1 MIYSSGR
8 ESFFNLNSTW
18 YDPSGS
24 WLDTRRTP
32 FRYGYNTCSS
42 GCDSEGVE
50 GMRGHNYRHYGYRQS
65 VCSERCHG
73 YAAADSCHGG
83 GGSSCVRRPTY
94 SYGSSGGCQSYGRS
108 VCSEPCHE
116 PSGSCQGGGSSCV
129 RRPTYSYGSSGGCQ
143 SYGRSVCSE
152 RCHGSSGSC
161 QGGGGSSGVRRPTY
175 SYGSSGGCQSY
186 GRSGCA
192 EPCHGSG
199 YQGGKPCYSKP
210 RQHVAQCCPVQTGPP
225 PVQTCPPPV
234 QTCPPPVQQGCVPMA
249 KSIPRQQQKQVCK
262 VPARKIK

>member
-1 MIYSSGR
+1 
-8 ESFFNLNSTW
+8 NSTW

-42 GCDSEGVE
+42 GCDGEGVE
-50 GMRGHNYRHYGYRQS
+50 GMRGHNYRHYGYRQP

-73 YAAADSCHGG
+73 YAAADSCHGD

-94 SYGSSGGCQSYGRS
+94 SYGSSGGCHG
-108 VCSEPCHE
+108 
-116 PSGSCQGGGSSCV
+116 
-129 RRPTYSYGSSGGCQ
+129 
-143 SYGRSVCSE
+143 YGRSVCSE

-161 QGGGGSSGVRRPTY
+161 QESGSSCVRRPTY
-175 SYGSSGGCQSY
+175 TYGSSGGCHGYGRSVCSERCHETSGSCQKSGSSCVRRPTYTYGSSGGCHSY
-186 GRSGCA
+186 GRSVCS
-192 EPCHGSG
+192 EIHHGSG

-210 RQHVAQCCPVQTGPP
+210 TQCIPQCCPVQTCPP
-225 PVQTCPPPV
+225 PVQICPPPV
-234 QTCPPPVQQGCVPMA
+234 QTCPPPVQQGCVPVA
-249 KSIPRQQQKQVCK
+249 KCIPRQQQKQVCK

>member
-8 ESFFNLNSTW
+8 ESYFNLNSTW

-42 GCDSEGVE
+42 GCDGEGVE
-50 GMRGHNYRHYGYRQS
+50 GMRGHNYRHYGYRQP

-83 GGSSCVRRPTY
+83 GDSSCVRRPTY
-94 SYGSSGGCQSYGRS
+94 SYGSSGGCHSYGRS
-108 VCSEPCHE
+108 VCSERCH
-116 PSGSCQGGGSSCV
+116 GSSDSCHGGGSSCV
-129 RRPTYSYGSSGGCQ
+129 RRPTYTYGSSGGCQ

-152 RCHGSSGSC
+152 
-161 QGGGGSSGVRRPTY
+161 T
-175 SYGSSGGCQSY
+175 
-186 GRSGCA
+186 
-192 EPCHGSG
+192 CHGSG
-199 YQGGKPCYSKP
+199 YQGGKPRYSKP
-210 RQHVAQCCPVQTGPP
+210 RQCIQQCCPTCPR

-234 QTCPPPVQQGCVPMA
+234 KTCPPPMQQCCVPVT
-249 KSIPRQQQKQVCK
+249 KCIPRQQQKQVCK
-262 VPARKIK
+262 VPARKMK